1 MEKIL
6 SDTIKLD
13 KKGTGVLMIAHRGLS
28 GLETENTQCA
38 FVAAG
43 NRSYYGIETDVHF
56 TKDGKYV
63 ISHDGNLSRVFGKD
77 IEIKDYL
84 YEDLRKVRKIENGDT
99 VEYMAVP
106 TLREYFDV
114 CRRYGKKSVLE
125 LKVEYT
131 DEQLKEIIQIAK
143 EEKQFENV
151 IFISFFPDNMI
162 RLRKI
167 LPNHPLQLLT
177 GPINSGIMD
186 ICESNS
192 LEIDADYM
200 SLNEENI
207 AELKRRGIKINCWI
221 VNDLEH
227 AEKLVSWG
235 VDFITTNI
243 LE

>member
-63 ISHDGNLSRVFGKD
+63 ISHDGNLSRVFGKN

-84 YEDLRKVRKIENGDT
+84 YEDLRKVRKIEKGDT

-131 DEQLKEIIQIAK
+131 DEQLKEIIEIAK

-151 IFISFFPDNMI
+151 VFISFFPDNMI

-177 GPINSGIMD
+177 GPINSVLGIDPMQSIGKFMGD
-186 ICESNS
+186 PPRRYESAKGPCMMEGCIF
-192 LEIDADYM
+192 EIDPETGKC
-200 SLNEENI
+200 LK
-207 AELKRRGIKINCWI
+207 AEAIRLK
-221 VNDLEH
+221 
-227 AEKLVSWG
+227 
-235 VDFITTNI
+235 
-243 LE
+243 

>member
-63 ISHDGNLSRVFGKD
+63 ISHDGNLSRIFCKD

-84 YEDLRKVRKIENGDT
+84 YEDLRKVRKIEKGDT

-143 EEKQFENV
+143 DAEQFENV

-167 LPNHPLQLLT
+167 LPDHPLQLLT
-177 GPINSGIMD
+177 GPINSEIMD

>member
-1 MEKIL
+1 MEEIL

-28 GLETENTQCA
+28 GLETENTECA

-63 ISHDGNLSRVFGKD
+63 ISHDGNLSRVFGKN

-84 YEDLRKVRKIENGDT
+84 YEDLRKVRKIVNGDT

-131 DEQLKEIIQIAK
+131 DEQLKEIIEIAK

-162 RLRKI
+162 RLRKL
-167 LPNHPLQLLT
+167 LPDHPLQLLT
-177 GPINSGIMD
+177 GEITPEVID
-186 ICESNS
+186 ICEKNS
-192 LEIDADYM
+192 LAIDVCYTA
-200 SLNEENI
+200 LNAEN
-207 AELKRRGIKINCWI
+207 AAKLRRRGIKINCWT
-221 VNDLEH
+221 VNEPAD
-227 AEKLVSWG
+227 AEKLISLG
-235 VDFITTNI
+235 ADFITTNI

>member
-1 MEKIL
+1 MEEIL

-28 GLETENTQCA
+28 GLETENTECA

-43 NRSYYGIETDVHF
+43 NRCYYGIETDVHF

-63 ISHDGNLSRVFGKD
+63 ISHDGNLSRIFGKD

-84 YEDLRKVRKIENGDT
+84 YEDLRKVRKIEKGDT

-131 DEQLKEIIQIAK
+131 DEQLKEIIEIAK

>member
-1 MEKIL
+1 MEEIL

-63 ISHDGNLSRVFGKD
+63 ISHDGNLNRIFGKD

-84 YEDLRKVRKIENGDT
+84 YEDLRKVRKIEKGDT

-125 LKVEYT
+125 LKEEYT
-131 DEQLKEIIQIAK
+131 DEQLKEIIEIAK

-177 GPINSGIMD
+177 GPINSEIMD

-207 AELKRRGIKINCWI
+207 SELKRRGIKINCWI

-227 AEKLVSWG
+227 AEKLVSRG

>member
-1 MEKIL
+1 MKEIL

-43 NRSYYGIETDVHF
+43 NRSYYGIETDVHI

-63 ISHDGNLSRVFGKD
+63 ISHDGNLSRIFGKD

-84 YEDLRKVRKIENGDT
+84 YEDLRKVRKIEKGDT

-131 DEQLKEIIQIAK
+131 DEQLKEIIEIAK

-177 GPINSGIMD
+177 GPINSEIMD

>member
-1 MEKIL
+1 MDEML

-13 KKGTGVLMIAHRGLS
+13 KGGSGVLMIAHRGLS

-43 NRSYYGIETDVHF
+43 NRSYYGIETDVHV
-56 TKDGKYV
+56 TKDGRYV
-63 ISHDGNLSRVFGKD
+63 ISHDGNLSRVFGKN

-84 YEDLRKVRKIENGDT
+84 YEDLRKVRKTECGDT
-99 VEYMAVP
+99 VEYTVVP
-106 TLREYFDV
+106 SLEEYFGV

-131 DEQLKEIIQIAK
+131 DEQLKEIIEIAK

-151 IFISFFPDNMI
+151 VFISFFPDNMI

-177 GPINSGIMD
+177 GPINSEIMD

-221 VNDLEH
+221 VNDLEY

>member
-1 MEKIL
+1 MEEML

-13 KKGTGVLMIAHRGLS
+13 KRGSSVLMIAHRGLS

-43 NRSYYGIETDVHF
+43 NRSYYGIETDVHV

-63 ISHDGNLSRVFGKD
+63 ISHDGNLSRIFGKD

-84 YEDLRKVRKIENGDT
+84 YEDLRKVRKTENGDT
-99 VEYMAVP
+99 VEYTAVP
-106 TLREYFDV
+106 TLREYLGV

-131 DEQLKEIIQIAK
+131 DEQLKEIIEIAK

-167 LPNHPLQLLT
+167 LPTHPLQLLT
-177 GPINSGIMD
+177 GPINSEIMD
-186 ICESNS
+186 ICENNS
-192 LEIDADYM
+192 LEIDAAYP

-207 AELKRRGIKINCWI
+207 AELKRRGIKINCWT
-221 VNDLEH
+221 VNDRAD
-227 AEKLVSWG
+227 AEKLVALG
-235 VDFITTNI
+235 VDFITTNTI
-243 LE
+243 

>member
-1 MEKIL
+1 MEEML

-13 KKGTGVLMIAHRGLS
+13 KRGSGVLMIAHRGLS

-38 FVAAG
+38 FVAAA
-43 NRSYYGIETDVHF
+43 NRSYYGIETDVHV

-63 ISHDGNLSRVFGKD
+63 ISHDGNLSRIFGKN

-84 YEDLRKVRKIENGDT
+84 YEDLRKVRKTENGDT
-99 VEYMAVP
+99 VEYTVVP
-106 TLREYFDV
+106 SLKEYFDV
-114 CRRYGKKSVLE
+114 CRHYGKRSVLE

-143 EEKQFENV
+143 DAGQFENV
-151 IFISFFPDNMI
+151 IFISFYPDNMI

-167 LPNHPLQLLT
+167 LPDHPMQLLA
-177 GPINSGIMD
+177 GPIDTEIID
-186 ICESNS
+186 ICDKNS
-192 LEIDADYM
+192 LALDVSYP
-200 SLNEENI
+200 SLNEENV
-207 AELKRRGIKINCWI
+207 AELKRRGIKINCWT
-221 VNDLEH
+221 VNDRAD
-227 AEKLVSWG
+227 AEKLVALG

>member
-1 MEKIL
+1 MN
-6 SDTIKLD
+6 
-13 KKGTGVLMIAHRGLS
+13 A
-28 GLETENTQCA
+28 Q
-38 FVAAG
+38 
-43 NRSYYGIETDVHF
+43 
-56 TKDGKYV
+56 
-63 ISHDGNLSRVFGKD
+63 
-77 IEIKDYL
+77 
-84 YEDLRKVRKIENGDT
+84 
-99 VEYMAVP
+99 
-106 TLREYFDV
+106 
-114 CRRYGKKSVLE
+114 
-125 LKVEYT
+125 EYT
-131 DEQLKEIIQIAK
+131 DEQLKEIIEIAK

-177 GPINSGIMD
+177 GPINSEIMD

-227 AEKLVSWG
+227 AEKLVSRG

>member
-1 MEKIL
+1 MEEIL

-28 GLETENTQCA
+28 GLETENTECA

-43 NRSYYGIETDVHF
+43 TRSYYGIETDVHF

-63 ISHDGNLSRVFGKD
+63 ISHDGNLSRVFGKN

-84 YEDLRKVRKIENGDT
+84 YEDLRKVRKIVNGDT

-131 DEQLKEIIQIAK
+131 DEQLKEIIEIAK

-151 IFISFFPDNMI
+151 VFISFFPDNMI

-177 GPINSGIMD
+177 GPINSEIMD

-221 VNDLEH
+221 VNDLEY

>member
-1 MEKIL
+1 MEEIL

-63 ISHDGNLSRVFGKD
+63 ISHDGNLSRIFGKD

-84 YEDLRKVRKIENGDT
+84 YEDLRKVRKTENGDEL
-99 VEYMAVP
+99 EYMAVP
-106 TLREYFDV
+106 SLREYLDV
-114 CRRYGKKSVLE
+114 CKHYGKKSVLE

-143 EEKQFENV
+143 DAGQFENV

-167 LPNHPLQLLT
+167 LSDHTLQLLT
-177 GPINSGIMD
+177 GPINSEIMD
-186 ICESNS
+186 ICEKNS
-192 LEIDADYM
+192 LAIDIAYP

-221 VNDLEH
+221 VNDH
-227 AEKLVSWG
+227 DDAERLVSWG
-235 VDFITTNI
+235 VDYITTNI

>member
-28 GLETENTQCA
+28 GLETENTECA

-84 YEDLRKVRKIENGDT
+84 YEDLRKVRKIEKGDT

-125 LKVEYT
+125 LKTERRVRI
-131 DEQLKEIIQIAK
+131 DRRRMGIS
-143 EEKQFENV
+143 EERVLPERETGRQFHGRGRGGQSDCDLSGRRNL
-151 IFISFFPDNMI
+151 SLLRFPA
-162 RLRKI
+162 RGVLRRD
-167 LPNHPLQLLT
+167 LL
-177 GPINSGIMD
+177 
-186 ICESNS
+186 
-192 LEIDADYM
+192 L
-200 SLNEENI
+200 
-207 AELKRRGIKINCWI
+207 
-221 VNDLEH
+221 
-227 AEKLVSWG
+227 
-235 VDFITTNI
+235 
-243 LE
+243 

>member
-63 ISHDGNLSRVFGKD
+63 ISHDGNLSRVFGKN

-84 YEDLRKVRKIENGDT
+84 YEDLRKVRKIEKGDT
-99 VEYMAVP
+99 V
-106 TLREYFDV
+106 
-114 CRRYGKKSVLE
+114 
-125 LKVEYT
+125 
-131 DEQLKEIIQIAK
+131 
-143 EEKQFENV
+143 
-151 IFISFFPDNMI
+151 DNMI

-177 GPINSGIMD
+177 GPINSEIMD
-186 ICESNS
+186 ICENNS